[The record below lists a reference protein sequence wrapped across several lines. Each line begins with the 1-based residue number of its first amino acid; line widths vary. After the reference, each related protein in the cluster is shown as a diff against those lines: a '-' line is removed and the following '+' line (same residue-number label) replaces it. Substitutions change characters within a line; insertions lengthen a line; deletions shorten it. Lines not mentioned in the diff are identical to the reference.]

1 MTVASRIDAL
11 RAMVAKNPE
20 NPLAHF
26 GLANELMKG
35 DDAGAAVEH
44 YAAYLGRYDDEGNGW
59 GRYAEAL
66 ERLGRR
72 DEARQ
77 ALERGIAA
85 SHRFGH
91 GGMAAELEARLEEL
105 ADA

>member
-1 MTVASRIDAL
+1 MTAPSRVDAL

-20 NPLAHF
+20 HALARF

-35 DDAGAAVEH
+35 GEAAEAVTH
-44 YAAYLGRYDDEGNGW
+44 YAAYLERYDDEGNGW

-66 ERLGRR
+66 VQVGRTA
-72 DEARQ
+72 DAVA

-91 GGMAAELEARLEEL
+91 GGMAAELEARLEEVQ
-105 ADA
+105 DA